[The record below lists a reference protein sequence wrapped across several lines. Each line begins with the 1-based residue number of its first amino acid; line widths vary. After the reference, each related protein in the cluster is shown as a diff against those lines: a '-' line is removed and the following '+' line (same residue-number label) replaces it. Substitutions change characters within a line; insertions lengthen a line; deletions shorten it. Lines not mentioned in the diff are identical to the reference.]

1 MYLNFRGDGMKRQII
16 IKVLDDLCFV
26 EDENTNAIIST
37 FPVDNDNKSELV
49 NGIVNLLLEM
59 DAEYSIIYE

>member
-1 MYLNFRGDGMKRQII
+1 MKRQII